1 MKIAIKINTKA
12 QLSDFILYCL
22 ERGID
27 VRGCIIARE
36 HRYDSHA
43 FIISTKHM
51 KCYYQNINDLKRGGY
66 EICTDIKFVVD
77 EYGAHHLITEID
89 YDSILNGYEK
99 EGDE

>member
-1 MKIAIKINTKA
+1 MKIAIKINSKA

-43 FIISTKHM
+43 FVISIKDR
-51 KCYYQNINDLKRGGY
+51 KCYYQNIDGLKRGGY

-89 YDSILNGYEK
+89 YDSILNAHY
-99 EGDE
+99 DQI

>member
-1 MKIAIKINTKA
+1 MKIAIKINSKT

-27 VRGCIIARE
+27 VRGCILARE
-36 HRYDSHA
+36 HRYESYA
-43 FIISTKHM
+43 FIISTKDM
-51 KCYYQNINDLKRGGY
+51 KCYYQNIDGLIRSGY

-89 YDSILNGYEK
+89 YDSVLNGHAN
-99 EGDE
+99 EGNK